1 MRALVGGYIVWK
13 INRWIKFLEGYCKGK
28 NQIQDEYVRKVA
40 KRLGIGEPLD
50 IKFPWQQ
57 EILSKFQ
64 SNENHNLII
73 LTGTAGDGKTKLC
86 RDIVQ
91 ALDGED
97 FDENTW
103 NETSYFSTDERT
115 VVKDFSELKEEKSY
129 LIRELITILDT
140 KFVPK
145 PILVAVND
153 GIFVEELENFI
164 NSSSNEEERTTAR
177 LLKEIIEDKI
187 NLGFSKCDGEEMVNL
202 INLSKLNAKENMELI
217 FDSIL
222 NHPGWIQCEGCTGKE
237 SKTCAIYNKFNLLQ
251 TEPHIR
257 ENLSNIIL
265 LLQLNN
271 EHFTIRELLNLATNT
286 LLASAP
292 KPKAL
297 RISDDIDIGASTLNC
312 NIMSKVKHPAVFNS
326 ESSIEVGFWGMNLGA
341 HKMLYNRP
349 FSELNKL
356 GFGELS
362 TNYWDTLLRHKEQ
375 RGFSIPLD
383 INNNLFKARRVD
395 GADATNELWD
405 ALMRRSRMQLYC
417 YQKNDKNAYHLQR
430 YSYFGSY
437 LENVY
442 DTLSDSGR
450 ATDVNTIAMIIL
462 SLNRVFHGR
471 YVSEDSGRDRLFI
484 PEKGQGS
491 ITPISIF
498 HGEDIR
504 ERDIFIE
511 TIKSDMSLS
520 GARIEPVLILEID
533 RDKEVKLSMT
543 VELFEYLSRVSLG
556 APPNTADPRLYK
568 KLLILRSKL
577 SNLIRKNRR
586 TETYSIQSGEFKPAI
601 LEVQNG

>member
-1 MRALVGGYIVWK
+1 MTWK
-13 INRWIKFLEGYCKGK
+13 NNHWVKFLEGYCKGK
-28 NQIQDEYVRKVA
+28 TQIQDEYVRKVA
-40 KRLGIGEPLD
+40 KRLNIGEPLD

-64 SNENHNLII
+64 SKENHNLII

-91 ALDGED
+91 ALDGEN
-97 FDENTW
+97 FDEVTW

-115 VVKDFSELKEEKSY
+115 VVKDFSELKEEKNH
-129 LIRELITILDT
+129 LIRELITILDS
-140 KFVPK
+140 KSVPK

-153 GIFVEELENFI
+153 GILVEELESFI
-164 NSSSNEEERTTAR
+164 KASSNEEERTTAR

-187 NLGFSKCDGEEMVNL
+187 NLGFSQCDGEEMVNL

-222 NHPGWIQCEGCTGKE
+222 NHPGWNQCEGCSGKE
-237 SKTCAIYNKFNLLQ
+237 NKTCSIFNKYNLLS

-292 KPKAL
+292 KSRAL
-297 RISDDIDIGASTLNC
+297 RVSDDIEVGSSTLNC
-312 NIMSKVKHPAVFNS
+312 NSMSKVDYPTVFNS
-326 ESSIEVGFWGMNLGA
+326 ESSIEVGFWGMNLGS
-341 HKMLYNRP
+341 HKMLHNRP

-362 TNYWDTLLRHKEQ
+362 TNYWDTLLRHQEK
-375 RGFSIPLD
+375 RGFEIPLD
-383 INNNLFKARRVD
+383 INSNLLVAGRVD
-395 GADATNELWD
+395 GADATNDHWD
-405 ALMRRSRMQLYC
+405 AFMRRSRMQLYC
-417 YQKNDKNAYHLQR
+417 YQKNDKNAYQLQR
-430 YSYFGSY
+430 FSYFGSY
-437 LENVY
+437 IENVY
-442 DTLSDSGR
+442 DPLRDSNR
-450 ATDVNTIAMIIL
+450 AADINTIAMIIL

-491 ITPISIF
+491 IAPISIF

-511 TIKSDMSLS
+511 TVKSDMSLP
-520 GARIEPVLILEID
+520 GARIEPVLTLEID

-543 VELFEYLSRVSLG
+543 VELFEYLSRVSRG
-556 APPNTADPRLYK
+556 APPNTSDPRLYK

-601 LEVQNG
+601 LEVKNG

>member
-1 MRALVGGYIVWK
+1 MTWK
-13 INRWIKFLEGYCKGK
+13 NNHWVKFLEGYCKGK

-40 KRLGIGEPLD
+40 KRLGIDEPLD

-57 EILSKFQ
+57 EILAKFQ
-64 SNENHNLII
+64 SKENHNLII

-91 ALDGED
+91 ALDGEA

-103 NETSYFSTDERT
+103 NENSYFSTDERT
-115 VVKDFSELKEEKSY
+115 VVKDFSELKEDKNR

-140 KFVPK
+140 RVVPK

-153 GIFVEELENFI
+153 GILVEELENFI
-164 NSSSNEEERTTAR
+164 NNSSTEEEKSTAKI
-177 LLKEIIEDKI
+177 LKEIIEDKI
-187 NLGFSKCDGEEMVNL
+187 NLGFSECDGQEIVNL
-202 INLSKLNAKENMELI
+202 INLSKLNAKENMALI
-217 FDSIL
+217 FDTIL
-222 NHPGWIQCEGCTGKE
+222 SHSGWNDCNGCTGKE
-237 SKTCAIYNKFNLLQ
+237 EKTCAIYNKYHLLK
-251 TEPHIR
+251 TEPHIK

-286 LLASAP
+286 LLASVP

-297 RISDDIDIGASTLNC
+297 RIADMDAGIGTLNC
-312 NIMSKVKHPAVFNS
+312 NAMSNIDHPAIFDS

-341 HKMLYNRP
+341 HKMRYNRP
-349 FSELNKL
+349 FSEINKL

-362 TNYWDTLLRHKEQ
+362 TNYWDRLLRHKAE
-375 RGFSIPLD
+375 RTFSIPLD
-383 INNNLFKARRVD
+383 INNNLFEARRIDGVD
-395 GADATNELWD
+395 ANNELWD

-417 YQKNDKNAYHLQR
+417 YQKNNNNAYQLQR
-430 YSYFGSY
+430 YAHFGVY
-437 LENVY
+437 RENIY
-442 DTLSDSGR
+442 DVLCDSDR

-471 YVSEDSGRDRLFI
+471 YISEGSGRDRLFI

-504 ERDIFIE
+504 ERDIVIK
-511 TIKSDMSLS
+511 TIKNDMSLS
-520 GARIEPVLILEID
+520 GARIEPVLILEVN
-533 RDKEVKLSMT
+533 REHEVKLSLT
-543 VELFEYLSRVSLG
+543 VELFDYLAHVSRG
-556 APPNTADPRLYK
+556 APPNTTDPRLYK
-568 KLLILRSKL
+568 KLLILRSKI
-577 SNLIRKNRR
+577 STLIRRNRR
-586 TETYSIQSGEFKPAI
+586 TETYSIQNGEFKQVI

>member
-1 MRALVGGYIVWK
+1 
-13 INRWIKFLEGYCKGK
+13 
-28 NQIQDEYVRKVA
+28 VRKVA
-40 KRLGIGEPLD
+40 KRLGIDEPLD

-64 SNENHNLII
+64 SKENHNLII

-91 ALDGED
+91 ALDGDE

-103 NETSYFSTDERT
+103 NENSYFSTDERT
-115 VVKDFSELKEEKSY
+115 VVKDFSELKEDKNP

-140 KFVPK
+140 GVVPK

-153 GIFVEELENFI
+153 GILVEELENFI
-164 NSSSNEEERTTAR
+164 NNMPNDEERTTAKV
-177 LLKEIIEDKI
+177 LKEIIEDKI
-187 NLGFSKCDGEEMVNL
+187 NLGFSECEGQEIVNL
-202 INLSKLNAKENMELI
+202 INLSKLNAKENMALI
-217 FDSIL
+217 FDTIL
-222 NHPGWIQCEGCTGKE
+222 NHPGWNDCNGCAGKE
-237 SKTCAIYNKFNLLQ
+237 GKTCAIYNKYHLLK
-251 TEPHIR
+251 TEPHIK

-286 LLASAP
+286 LLASVP

-297 RISDDIDIGASTLNC
+297 RIADMDAGIGTLNC
-312 NIMSKVKHPAVFNS
+312 IAMSSIDHPAIFDS

-341 HKMLYNRP
+341 HKMRFNRP
-349 FSELNKL
+349 FSEINKL

-362 TNYWDTLLRHKEQ
+362 TYYWDRLLRHKDE
-375 RGFSIPLD
+375 RTFSIPLD
-383 INNNLFKARRVD
+383 INNNLFEARRID
-395 GADATNELWD
+395 GADANNELWD

-417 YQKNDKNAYHLQR
+417 YQKNDNNAFHLQR
-430 YSYFGSY
+430 YSHFGTY
-437 LENVY
+437 RENIY
-442 DTLSDSGR
+442 DVLSNSDR

-471 YVSEDSGRDRLFI
+471 YISEGSGRDRLFI

-504 ERDIFIE
+504 ERDIVIK
-511 TIKSDMSLS
+511 TIKNDMSLS

-533 RDKEVKLSMT
+533 REHEVKLSLT
-543 VELFEYLSRVSLG
+543 VELFDYLAHVSRG
-556 APPNTADPRLYK
+556 APPNTTDPRLYK
-568 KLLILRSKL
+568 KLLILRSKI
-577 SNLIRKNRR
+577 STLIRKNRR
-586 TETYSIQSGEFKPAI
+586 TETYSIQNGEFKQVI

>member
-1 MRALVGGYIVWK
+1 MTWK
-13 INRWIKFLEGYCKGK
+13 NNHWVKFLEGYCKGK

-40 KRLGIGEPLD
+40 KKLGIDEPLD

-64 SNENHNLII
+64 SKENHNLII

-91 ALDGED
+91 ALDGDE
-97 FDENTW
+97 FDENEW
-103 NETSYFSTDERT
+103 NDKSYFSSEERT
-115 VVKDFSELKEEKSY
+115 VVKDFSELKEEKNR
-129 LIRELITILDT
+129 LIRELITILDNGA
-140 KFVPK
+140 VPK

-153 GIFVEELENFI
+153 GILVEELDNFI
-164 NSSSNEEERTTAR
+164 NSTPDDSEKSTAR
-177 LLKEIIEDKI
+177 ALKEIIEDKI
-187 NLGFSKCDGEEMVNL
+187 NLGFSECEGQDIVNL
-202 INLSKLNAKENMELI
+202 INLSKLNAKENMAMI
-217 FDSIL
+217 FDTIL
-222 NHPGWIQCEGCTGKE
+222 DHSGWNDCNGCKGKE
-237 SKTCAIYNKFNLLQ
+237 EKTCSIYNKYHLLK
-251 TEPHIR
+251 TEPHIK

-286 LLASAP
+286 LLASVP

-297 RISDDIDIGASTLNC
+297 RIADMDAGIGTLNC
-312 NIMSKVKHPAVFNS
+312 KAMSNIEHPAIFDS

-341 HKMLYNRP
+341 HKMRFNRP
-349 FSELNKL
+349 FSEINKL

-362 TNYWDTLLRHKEQ
+362 TNYWDRLLRHKTE
-375 RGFSIPLD
+375 RPFSIPLD
-383 INNNLFKARRVD
+383 INNNLFEARRID
-395 GADATNELWD
+395 GADANNELWD

-417 YQKNDKNAYHLQR
+417 YQNNDPNAFHLQR
-430 YSYFGSY
+430 YSHFGAY
-437 LENVY
+437 REDIY
-442 DTLSDSGR
+442 DVLINSDK
-450 ATDVNTIAMIIL
+450 ATDVTTIALIIL

-471 YVSEDSGRDRLFI
+471 YISEDSGRDRLFI

-504 ERDIFIE
+504 ERDIVIK
-511 TIKSDMSLS
+511 TIKNDMSLS

-533 RDKEVKLSMT
+533 REHEVKLSLT
-543 VELFEYLSRVSLG
+543 VELFDYLAHISKG
-556 APPNTADPRLYK
+556 APPNTTDPRLYK
-568 KLLILRSKL
+568 KLLILRSKI
-577 SNLIRKNRR
+577 STLIRKNRR
-586 TETYSIQSGEFKPAI
+586 TETYSIQNGEFKPVI

>member
-1 MRALVGGYIVWK
+1 MSWK
-13 INRWIKFLEGYCKGK
+13 NNHWVKFLEGYCKGK

-40 KRLGIGEPLD
+40 KRLGIDEPLD
-50 IKFPWQQ
+50 ISFPWQQ

-64 SNENHNLII
+64 SKENHNLII

-91 ALDGED
+91 ALDGD
-97 FDENTW
+97 RFDENTW
-103 NETSYFSTDERT
+103 NENSYFSTDERT
-115 VVKDFSELKEEKSY
+115 VVKDFSELKEDKNT

-140 KFVPK
+140 RVVPK

-153 GIFVEELENFI
+153 GILVEEIENFI
-164 NSSSNEEERTTAR
+164 NNTPSDKERATAKV
-177 LLKEIIEDKI
+177 LKEIIEDKI
-187 NLGFSKCDGEEMVNL
+187 NLGFSECEGQEIINL
-202 INLSKLNAKENMELI
+202 INLSKLNAKENMALI
-217 FDSIL
+217 FNTIL
-222 NHPGWIQCEGCTGKE
+222 NHPGWNDCHGCAGKE
-237 SKTCAIYNKFNLLQ
+237 GKTCAIYNKYHLLK
-251 TEPHIR
+251 TEPHIK

-286 LLASAP
+286 LLASVP

-297 RISDDIDIGASTLNC
+297 RIAEMDAGIGTLNC
-312 NIMSKVKHPAVFNS
+312 IAMSKIDHPAIFDS

-341 HKMLYNRP
+341 HKMRFNRP
-349 FSELNKL
+349 FSEINKL

-362 TNYWDTLLRHKEQ
+362 TNYWDRLLRHKEE
-375 RGFSIPLD
+375 RAFSIPLD
-383 INNNLFKARRVD
+383 VNNNLFEARRID
-395 GADATNELWD
+395 GADASNELWD

-417 YQKNDKNAYHLQR
+417 YQKNDNNAFHLQR
-430 YSYFGSY
+430 HSHFGAY
-437 LENVY
+437 REKVY
-442 DTLSDSGR
+442 DVLSNADR

-471 YVSEDSGRDRLFI
+471 YISEGSGRDRLFI

-504 ERDIFIE
+504 ERDIVIK
-511 TIKSDMSLS
+511 TIKNDMSLS

-533 RDKEVKLSMT
+533 RESEVKLSLT
-543 VELFEYLSRVSLG
+543 VELFDYLAHVSKG
-556 APPNTADPRLYK
+556 APPNTTDPRLYK
-568 KLLILRSKL
+568 KLLILRSKI
-577 SNLIRKNRR
+577 STLIRKNRR
-586 TETYSIQSGEFKPAI
+586 VETYSIQNGDFKQVI

>member
-1 MRALVGGYIVWK
+1 MTWK
-13 INRWIKFLEGYCKGK
+13 NNHWVKFLEGYCKGK

-40 KRLGIGEPLD
+40 KRLGIDEPLD

-57 EILSKFQ
+57 EILAKFQ
-64 SNENHNLII
+64 SKENHNLII

-91 ALDGED
+91 ALDGEA
-97 FDENTW
+97 FDENIW
-103 NETSYFSTDERT
+103 NENSYFSTDERT
-115 VVKDFSELKEEKSY
+115 VVKDFSELKEDKNR

-140 KFVPK
+140 RVVPK

-153 GIFVEELENFI
+153 GILVEELENFI
-164 NSSSNEEERTTAR
+164 NNSSTEEEKSTAKI
-177 LLKEIIEDKI
+177 LKEIIEDKI
-187 NLGFSKCDGEEMVNL
+187 NLGFSECDGQEIVNL
-202 INLSKLNAKENMELI
+202 INLSKLNAKENMALI
-217 FDSIL
+217 FDTIL
-222 NHPGWIQCEGCTGKE
+222 NHSGWSDCNGCAGKE
-237 SKTCAIYNKFNLLQ
+237 EKNCVIYNKYHLLK
-251 TEPHIR
+251 TEPHIK

-286 LLASAP
+286 LLASVP

-297 RISDDIDIGASTLNC
+297 RIADMDAGIGTLNC
-312 NIMSKVKHPAVFNS
+312 IAMSQVDHPGIFDS

-341 HKMLYNRP
+341 HKMRYNRP
-349 FSELNKL
+349 FSEINKL
-356 GFGELS
+356 VFGELS
-362 TNYWDTLLRHKEQ
+362 TNYWDRLLRHKAE
-375 RGFSIPLD
+375 RTFSIPLD
-383 INNNLFKARRVD
+383 MNNNLFEARRIEGVD
-395 GADATNELWD
+395 ANNELWG

-417 YQKNDKNAYHLQR
+417 YQKNDNNAYHLQR
-430 YSYFGSY
+430 YAHFGVY
-437 LENVY
+437 RENIY
-442 DTLSDSGR
+442 DVLCDSDR

-471 YVSEDSGRDRLFI
+471 YISEGSGRDRLFI

-504 ERDIFIE
+504 ERDIVIK
-511 TIKSDMSLS
+511 TIKNDMSLS

-533 RDKEVKLSMT
+533 REHEVKLSLT
-543 VELFEYLSRVSLG
+543 VELFDYLAHVSRG
-556 APPNTADPRLYK
+556 APPNTTDPRLYK
-568 KLLILRSKL
+568 KLLILRSKI
-577 SNLIRKNRR
+577 STLIKRNRR
-586 TETYSIQSGEFKPAI
+586 TETYSIQNGEFKPVI

>member
-1 MRALVGGYIVWK
+1 MTWK
-13 INRWIKFLEGYCKGK
+13 NNHWVKFLEGYCKGK

-40 KRLGIGEPLD
+40 KRLGIDEPLD

-57 EILSKFQ
+57 EILAKFQ
-64 SNENHNLII
+64 SKENHNLII

-91 ALDGED
+91 ALDGEA

-103 NETSYFSTDERT
+103 NENSYFSTDERT
-115 VVKDFSELKEEKSY
+115 VVKDFSELKEDKNR
-129 LIRELITILDT
+129 LIRELINILDARV
-140 KFVPK
+140 VPK

-153 GIFVEELENFI
+153 GILVEELENFI
-164 NSSSNEEERTTAR
+164 NNSSTEEEKSTAKI
-177 LLKEIIEDKI
+177 LKEIIEDKI
-187 NLGFSKCDGEEMVNL
+187 NLGFSECDGQEIVNL
-202 INLSKLNAKENMELI
+202 INLSKLNAKENMALI
-217 FDSIL
+217 FDTIL
-222 NHPGWIQCEGCTGKE
+222 NHSGWNDCNGCTGKE
-237 SKTCAIYNKFNLLQ
+237 EKTCAIYNKYHLLK
-251 TEPHIR
+251 TEPHIK

-286 LLASAP
+286 LLASVP

-297 RISDDIDIGASTLNC
+297 RIADMDAGIGTLNC
-312 NIMSKVKHPAVFNS
+312 TAMSDIDHPALFDS
-326 ESSIEVGFWGMNLGA
+326 ESSIEVGFWGMNLGP
-341 HKMLYNRP
+341 HKMRYNRP
-349 FSELNKL
+349 FSEINKL

-362 TNYWDTLLRHKEQ
+362 TNYWDRLLRHKTE
-375 RGFSIPLD
+375 RTFSIPLD
-383 INNNLFKARRVD
+383 INNNLFEARRVD
-395 GADATNELWD
+395 GVDANNELWD

-417 YQKNDKNAYHLQR
+417 YQNNDNNAYHLQR
-430 YSYFGSY
+430 YSHFGVY
-437 LENVY
+437 RENIY
-442 DTLSDSGR
+442 DVLCDSDR

-471 YVSEDSGRDRLFI
+471 YISEGSGRDRLFI

-504 ERDIFIE
+504 ERDIVIK
-511 TIKSDMSLS
+511 TIKNDMSLS

-533 RDKEVKLSMT
+533 REHEVKLSLT
-543 VELFEYLSRVSLG
+543 VELFDYLAHVSRG
-556 APPNTADPRLYK
+556 APPNTTDPRLYK
-568 KLLILRSKL
+568 KLLILRSKI
-577 SNLIRKNRR
+577 STLIRRNRR
-586 TETYSIQSGEFKPAI
+586 TETYSIQNGEFKQVI

>member
-1 MRALVGGYIVWK
+1 MTWK
-13 INRWIKFLEGYCKGK
+13 NNNWVKFLEGYCKGK

-40 KRLGIGEPLD
+40 KRLGIDEPLD

-64 SNENHNLII
+64 SKENHNLII

-97 FDENTW
+97 FDETTW
-103 NETSYFSTDERT
+103 NENSYFSTDERT
-115 VVKDFSELKEEKSY
+115 VVKDFSELKEDKNR

-140 KFVPK
+140 KIVPK

-153 GIFVEELENFI
+153 GILVEELENFI
-164 NSSSNEEERTTAR
+164 NSTPSEEEKSTAKV
-177 LLKEIIEDKI
+177 LKEIIEDKI
-187 NLGFSKCDGEEMVNL
+187 NLGFSECDGQEIVNL
-202 INLSKLNAKENMELI
+202 INLSKLNAKENMVLI
-217 FDSIL
+217 LDTIL
-222 NHPGWIQCEGCTGKE
+222 EHPGWSQCNGCTGKE
-237 SKTCAIYNKFNLLQ
+237 TKTCAIYNKYNLLKTQ
-251 TEPHIR
+251 PHIK

-286 LLASAP
+286 LLASVP

-297 RISDDIDIGASTLNC
+297 RIADMDAGIGTLNC
-312 NIMSKVKHPAVFNS
+312 NAMSNVEHPVVFDS
-326 ESSIEVGFWGMNLGA
+326 ESSIEVGFWGMNLGV
-341 HKMLYNRP
+341 HKMRYNRP
-349 FSELNKL
+349 FSEINKL

-362 TNYWDTLLRHKEQ
+362 TNYWDRLLRHKKE
-375 RGFSIPLD
+375 RTFSIPLD
-383 INNNLFKARRVD
+383 INNNLFEARRID
-395 GADATNELWD
+395 GADANNELWD
-405 ALMRRSRMQLYC
+405 ALMRRSRIQLYC
-417 YQKNDKNAYHLQR
+417 YQKNDNNTYHLQR
-430 YSYFGSY
+430 YSHFGAY
-437 LENVY
+437 RENVY
-442 DTLSDSGR
+442 DVLINSER

-471 YVSEDSGRDRLFI
+471 FISEGSGRDRLFI

-504 ERDIFIE
+504 ERDIFIKS
-511 TIKSDMSLS
+511 IKNDMCLS

-533 RDKEVKLSMT
+533 RGHEVKLSLT
-543 VELFEYLSRVSLG
+543 VELFDYLAHVSRG
-556 APPNTADPRLYK
+556 APPNTTDPRLYK
-568 KLLILRSKL
+568 KLLILRSKI
-577 SNLIRKNRR
+577 STLIRKNRR
-586 TETYSIQSGEFKPAI
+586 TETYSIQNGEFKQVI

>member
-1 MRALVGGYIVWK
+1 MTWK
-13 INRWIKFLEGYCKGK
+13 NNHWVKFLEGYCKGK
-28 NQIQDEYVRKVA
+28 TQIQDEYVRKVA
-40 KRLGIGEPLD
+40 KRLNIGEPLD

-64 SNENHNLII
+64 SKENHNLII

-91 ALDGED
+91 ALDGEN
-97 FDENTW
+97 FDEAIW

-115 VVKDFSELKEEKSY
+115 VVKDFSELKEEKSD
-129 LIRELITILDT
+129 LIRELISILDS

-153 GIFVEELENFI
+153 GILVEELESFI
-164 NSSSNEEERTTAR
+164 QASNDEVERTTAR

-187 NLGFSKCDGEEMVNL
+187 NLGFSKCDGQEMVNL

-222 NHPGWIQCEGCTGKE
+222 SHPGWNQCEGCNGKE
-237 SKTCAIYNKFNLLQ
+237 NKTCAIFNKYNLLS

-286 LLASAP
+286 LLASTP
-292 KPKAL
+292 KSRAL
-297 RISDDIDIGASTLNC
+297 RVSDDIEVGASTLNC
-312 NIMSKVKHPAVFNS
+312 KAMSKVEHPRVFNS
-326 ESSIEVGFWGMNLGA
+326 ESSIEVGFWGLNLGS

-362 TNYWDTLLRHKEQ
+362 TNYWDTLLRHQEK
-375 RGFSIPLD
+375 RGFEIPLD
-383 INNNLFKARRVD
+383 INSNLLVAGRVD
-395 GADATNELWD
+395 GADATNDLWD

-417 YQKNDKNAYHLQR
+417 YQKNDKNAYQLQR
-430 YSYFGSY
+430 FSYFGSY
-437 LENVY
+437 IENVY
-442 DTLSDSGR
+442 DPLRSSNR
-450 ATDVNTIAMIIL
+450 AADINTIAMIIL

-491 ITPISIF
+491 IAPISIF

-511 TIKSDMSLS
+511 SIKSDMSLP
-520 GARIEPVLILEID
+520 GARIEPVLTLEID
-533 RDKEVKLSMT
+533 RDKEVRLSMT
-543 VELFEYLSRVSLG
+543 VELFEYLSRVSRG
-556 APPNTADPRLYK
+556 APPNTSDPRLYK

-586 TETYSIQSGEFKPAI
+586 TETYSIQSGEFKPVI
-601 LEVQNG
+601 LEVKNG